1 MGELHWYINQQ
12 PSPADAGTAMET
24 LEYLEACNLLFERGF
39 LSHDRVRSTS
49 AEVLQNIN
57 NGFRYFTNWLDS
69 LLTKGMFAFT
79 ISVHVCMCLFLHL
92 QTLNSL
98 ILPILKEH
106 SCHGKVRTIYIY
118 YMLFISICIAWDL
131 LRIDVYSFR
140 AICEWFFKTYPTYFV
155 SPLRLSGSAVESLF
169 SQYKHAAG
177 GKLDAVNYTT
187 ARAACLVRQ
196 SVAVHHSGKGY
207 RDEALHTTEIP
218 LKKTKYNKQHTSK

>member
-1 MGELHWYINQQ
+1 MQQEQVLGELHWYINQQ

-57 NGFRYFTNWLDS
+57 NGFSYFTNWLDS
-69 LLTKGMFAFT
+69 LLTKNPKFAHT
-79 ISVHVCMCLFLHL
+79 SNTQRTFLSW
-92 QTLNSL
+92 QT
-98 ILPILKEH
+98 
-106 SCHGKVRTIYIY
+106 
-118 YMLFISICIAWDL
+118 WDL

-177 GKLDAVNYTT
+177 EKLDAVNYTT

-207 RDEALHTTEIP
+207 CDEALHTTEIP